1 MDAILELT
9 VRCIG
14 YVLLDVVFGT
24 LLYCLGWPV
33 VPLISLGRYSRQPW
47 PLESHETVFVSCIG
61 LAIALLGMMATLG
74 QFYDVGVGI

>member
-24 LLYCLGWPV
+24 LLYWLGWPV
-33 VPLISLGRYSRQPW
+33 VKLISLGRYPRQPSNQ
-47 PLESHETVFVSCIG
+47 ESREAVYVSCVG
-61 LAIALLGMMATLG
+61 LAIGLLGMMATLG
-74 QFYDVGVGI
+74 QF